1 MERGGIP
8 MSIKKKWL
16 SVILGICFVAAA
28 HAAIAETNV
37 DLRVKLGSSAGVDK
51 TEVTNIVQTDTSQ
64 SDSGNFQ
71 IEAAFTPQQ
80 SSAANFVGTVGLF
93 GRNHK
98 GQIADPVLPTD
109 VEYSAA
115 GLSGSAGISIAAT
128 ENFHFEGRF
137 ELALGAGKPTLT
149 TPFFTWNP
157 TKEGSYAATSLIL
170 GGYFT
175 ISKPGLQLG
184 LELGAQSFVGNFQIW
199 NNAGFWSDGKVKGSS
214 GTANLVIGY
223 RF

>member
-1 MERGGIP
+1 

-16 SVILGICFVAAA
+16 SVILGVCFVVTA
-28 HAAIAETNV
+28 HAAVAETNV
-37 DLRVKLGSSAGVDK
+37 DMRVKLGSAAGVDT
-51 TEVTNIVQTDTSQ
+51 TEVTNIGQADTSQ

-71 IEAAFTPQQ
+71 IEVAFTPRQGPG
-80 SSAANFVGTVGLF
+80 ANFVGTIGLF

-98 GQIADPVLPTD
+98 GHVPDPVLPTD

-115 GLSGSAGISIAAT
+115 GLSGSAGISIAAN
-128 ENFHFEGRF
+128 EKFHFEGRF
-137 ELALGAGKPTLT
+137 ELDLGVGEPTLT
-149 TPFFTWNP
+149 TPFVTWNP
-157 TKEGSYAATSLIL
+157 TKEGGYAATSLIL

-175 ISKPGLQLG
+175 ISKPGLQIG

-199 NNAGFWSDGKVKGSS
+199 NNAGFWSDGKIKGSG

>member
-1 MERGGIP
+1 
-8 MSIKKKWL
+8 MSNKKKWL
-16 SVILGICFVAAA
+16 SVILGIGLLAAA
-28 HAAIAETNV
+28 QAAVAETNIDV
-37 DLRVKLGSSAGVDK
+37 RVKLGSAAGVEK
-51 TEVTNIVQTDTSQ
+51 VELTNIGTADASQ

-71 IEAAFTPQQ
+71 IEVAFTPQTNPD
-80 SSAANFVGTVGLF
+80 ANFVGTLGVF

-98 GQIADPVLPTD
+98 GHIADPVLPTD

-115 GLSGSAGISIAAT
+115 GLSGSAGVSIKAN
-128 ENFHFEGRF
+128 ENLHFEGRF
-137 ELALGAGKPTLT
+137 ELALGEGKPTLT
-149 TPFFTWNP
+149 TPFIAWNA
-157 TKEGSYAATSLIL
+157 TEEGGYSAASLIL

-184 LELGAQSFVGNFQIW
+184 LELGAQSFVGNFKIL
-199 NNAGFWSDGKVKGSS
+199 NNAGYWTDGKVKGSG